1 MDSDRISLVPIIVFA
16 MTVLLAGFP
25 AVAAAGEDPTAD
37 SWAVDYERLTNWE
50 FSTTPIPL
58 PEGGI
63 SLQRDTAEWFFESG
77 TVRPMR
83 PTSDGTVTG
92 LVFEGEGRFRM
103 EVPDPVEVN
112 QFPRF
117 FLTPG
122 ETITPPETLPDGTIE
137 YDFSRLVL
145 RTTDDRVM
153 ALFPGTTD
161 KVFLVNPLAHEC
173 HLRWLG
179 HGRFDVDAR
188 VVAGLLNRDEEFLAI
203 DMETAERGWL
213 FYEFDPWRMEEI
225 RLCRMPLEY
234 DFVEVWIS
242 LDRAEH
248 RRSDGRPGSIR
259 TPLVDLVH
267 ADLEVDLME
276 HKGRVGKVISRGGR
290 LPGSN
295 MSLRAG
301 GAEAGVP
308 AASHP
313 SSGRDNPY
321 PLTRF
326 RARMTF
332 ASSVGGLQALPLR
345 LNPWAGSVTV
355 QDAEGQAL
363 PVLRAPFTERFP
375 RIIIHE
381 EDTSTVVLLRE
392 PLARGGTVTLDFSWV
407 RLTANNPGRHDPGP
421 VYIEPT
427 NPYLCGGGQDWYPP
441 FMHSSGRFWYP
452 EPLEGWND
460 RHTARVTIIHPEK
473 LQVRGTGSPAGGKQE
488 GKRCF
493 SMWVSDTP
501 IKSAA
506 FSYGHCYTERR
517 ILEKGLPEV
526 VAFGHNYFMQPG
538 DEAEGIA
545 ALITDMIRFYQS
557 TFDHHLPVHSVT
569 CASIYGGS
577 QSFSGFIS
585 LNSRAFNMDA
595 PHLHECW
602 LAMKTAELFW
612 GDLLDWESYR
622 DDWLIRALVDIS
634 AEMYM
639 EATAEWN
646 PKKKAFTRLG
656 DKSWE
661 KLFQRRYDSHRRDH
675 WTGPLELGFRA
686 KLPEMIRRR
695 IYRFSMSFSS
705 SGFDSSAP
713 LDRVDSNLTSTAVRG
728 SQASMATVR
737 TNLGDCRFT
746 PLPPWQ
752 RFLLLKSEKRRE
764 VLYML
769 RAILRNRFADG
780 DERFNAIL
788 ADFLNTCAGKPA
800 STRLFIAAVEH
811 NTNEDWDWFFD
822 QWVGRSEVPTYDWAH
837 TLSVEPE
844 EDGKYRLEVWL
855 QQSGVPEGFRM
866 PVTFALEYEE
876 ADPELLHFEMDQP
889 SKTFTVRLPNRP
901 AQVIFD
907 PYQDLLYVKE

>member
-1 MDSDRISLVPIIVFA
+1 M
-16 MTVLLAGFP
+16 
-25 AVAAAGEDPTAD
+25 
-37 SWAVDYERLTNWE
+37 
-50 FSTTPIPL
+50 
-58 PEGGI
+58 
-63 SLQRDTAEWFFESG
+63 
-77 TVRPMR
+77 
-83 PTSDGTVTG
+83 
-92 LVFEGEGRFRM
+92 
-103 EVPDPVEVN
+103 
-112 QFPRF
+112 
-117 FLTPG
+117 
-122 ETITPPETLPDGTIE
+122 
-137 YDFSRLVL
+137 
-145 RTTDDRVM
+145 
-153 ALFPGTTD
+153 
-161 KVFLVNPLAHEC
+161 FLVNPLANAC

-179 HGRFDVDAR
+179 HGRFDADSR
-188 VVAGLLNRDEEFLAI
+188 VVAGLLNNDGEYLAL
-203 DMETAERGWL
+203 DMETADRGWL
-213 FYEFDPWRMEEI
+213 FYEFEPWRMEEV

-248 RRSDGRPGSIR
+248 RHADGRPGSTR

-267 ADLEVDLME
+267 ADLEVDLMA
-276 HKGRVGKVISRGGR
+276 HKGRVGEVIARGGR
-290 LPGSN
+290 LRGSN

-301 GAEAGVP
+301 GADAGVP
-308 AASHP
+308 GASHP
-313 SSGRDNPY
+313 SGGRNNPY
-321 PLTRF
+321 PVTRF
-326 RARMTF
+326 QARMTF
-332 ASSVGGLQALPLR
+332 QATVDGLQALPLR
-345 LNPWAGSVTV
+345 LNPWAGAVTAV
-355 QDAEGQAL
+355 LPDGTEL

-392 PLARGGTVTLDFSWV
+392 PLARGETVTLDFSWV
-407 RLTANNPGRHDPGP
+407 RRTTNSPGRHDPGP

-427 NPYLCGGGQDWYPP
+427 NPYLLGGGQDWYPP

-460 RHTARVTIIHPEK
+460 RHTARVTIIHPKK

-506 FSYGHCYTERR
+506 FSYGHRYTERR

-526 VAFGHNYFMQPG
+526 VAFGPNHFMQPG

-545 ALITDMIRFYQS
+545 ALITDMIRFYQG
-557 TFDHHLPVHSVT
+557 TFDHRLSQESIT
-569 CASIYGGS
+569 CASIYGNS
-577 QSFSGFIS
+577 QSFSRFIA
-585 LNSRAFNMDA
+585 LRSRVFNMDK
-595 PHLHECW
+595 PHTHEKW

-639 EATAEWN
+639 EAAGEWY
-646 PKKKAFTRLG
+646 PKKKAYTRLG
-656 DKSWE
+656 DKTWE
-661 KLFQRRYDSHRRDH
+661 KLFWRRYGSYRRDH

-695 IYRFSMSFSS
+695 TYYMSMSFSS
-705 SGFDSSAP
+705 SGFDSSAS

-737 TNLGDCRFT
+737 TNLGDCRFQ
-746 PLPPWQ
+746 PIPPWQ
-752 RFLLLKSEKRRE
+752 RSLLLKSEKRRE

-769 RAILRNRFADG
+769 RGILRNHFEDG

-788 ADFLNTCAGKPA
+788 ADFLNTCAGRPA

-822 QWVGRSEVPTYDWAH
+822 QWVCGSEVPTYDWGH
-837 TLSVEPE
+837 TLSVNPDA
-844 EDGKYRLEVWL
+844 DGLYLLEIWMR
-855 QQSGVPEGFRM
+855 QDGVPEGFRM
-866 PVTFALEYEE
+866 PVTFGLEYEDAE
-876 ADPELLHFEMDQP
+876 PELLHFDMNLP
-889 SKTFTVRLPNRP
+889 SKTFSVRLPNRP
-901 AQVIFD
+901 TQVIFD
-907 PYQDLLYVKE
+907 PYQDLLFVKE